1 LRHLSEPK
9 MVMGLTGPQ
18 AIKFTRDLCLEM
30 INTSGKSSKIVVTDI
45 YNDHDPLAS
54 LQYNLVS
61 MTDIS
66 RMGHVTTFSTD
77 SNQVTGPARAFALIK
92 TCAVYAL
99 PVVSGT
105 ALSAFGVS
113 NMTEDELM
121 YLRIDHSVSST
132 QMQVLSKSGARG
144 VNPHLKCTNR
154 QCNVC
159 MHGNITRHLAPP
171 ASTGQAAT
179 VRDIS
184 FDLFDMGKIT
194 TIGGKRS
201 CSVFIDNGRY
211 ATVHATKDKIPEI
224 SNRVRSQTPDYHK
237 HIIVKS
243 DCASE

>member
-1 LRHLSEPK
+1 MLVNVRHLSEPK

-45 YNDHDPLAS
+45 YNDHDLS

-66 RMGHVTTFSTD
+66 RTGHVTTFSTD

-121 YLRIDHSVSST
+121 YLHIDHSVS
-132 QMQVLSKSGARG
+132 
-144 VNPHLKCTNR
+144 
-154 QCNVC
+154 
-159 MHGNITRHLAPP
+159 
-171 ASTGQAAT
+171 
-179 VRDIS
+179 
-184 FDLFDMGKIT
+184 
-194 TIGGKRS
+194 
-201 CSVFIDNGRY
+201 
-211 ATVHATKDKIPEI
+211 
-224 SNRVRSQTPDYHK
+224 
-237 HIIVKS
+237 
-243 DCASE
+243 